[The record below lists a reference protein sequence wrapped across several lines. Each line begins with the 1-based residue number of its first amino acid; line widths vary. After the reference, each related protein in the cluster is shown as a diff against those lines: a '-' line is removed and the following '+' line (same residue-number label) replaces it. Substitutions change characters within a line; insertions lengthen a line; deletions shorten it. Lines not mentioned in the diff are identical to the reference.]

1 MIKITPVAL
10 IVIVGCTLV
19 LLFAVT
25 SIQTNKTA
33 GDKTS
38 LSPSTMPSINT
49 KKSVIEK
56 TPVPVGLDTSNQ
68 SIKGPLSISIGDYHA
83 KMPVL
88 IDNTNVG
95 EVSGGR
101 PLNISVNEGYHVVQV
116 CSGDVCELV
125 GIEVK
130 SAIKTTIDFGER
142 LKRDA
147 PQGPLSVSIGDSNA
161 KMQLYIDNTSIGEVF
176 PGKLLNTSVNEGRHM
191 VRVCAGSVCK
201 EQEVEIKSTK
211 QTTVDFGEQIQKDI
225 SKGPLTIS
233 IGGYNADLPVS
244 IDNSSV
250 GVVSLGKP
258 LQLMVSEG
266 RHTVKVC
273 VGVICFNESVEIK
286 FAQPTFVDF
295 GERLKKNVEFTKP
308 TVRIVSSVLNINR
321 LSVSVEFINPDKI
334 DHTMSAT
341 IGGGYSYI
349 DSTSRERKNEFAQT
363 LVTRSVKAGTRVT
376 QLVDLSLS
384 RGSSVI
390 ASEPTVV
397 EVIVT

>member
-1 MIKITPVAL
+1 MKKITPVAL
-10 IVIVGCTLV
+10 IVIIGCLMVILVAVYFIQTSKTLGHE
-19 LLFAVT
+19 T
-25 SIQTNKTA
+25 SI
-33 GDKTS
+33 
-38 LSPSTMPSINT
+38 SPPTTPSINT
-49 KKSVIEK
+49 TKSGIVQ
-56 TPVPVGLDTSNQ
+56 TPVPVGIDSSNG
-68 SIKGPLSISIGDYHA
+68 IKGPLSVSLGDYNA

-88 IDNTNVG
+88 IDNTNLG
-95 EVSGGR
+95 EVSRGK
-101 PLNISVNEGYHVVQV
+101 PLNISVNEGYHVVKI
-116 CSGDVCELV
+116 CLGDVCEQV
-125 GIEVK
+125 GVEVK

-142 LKRDA
+142 LKTDIR
-147 PQGPLSVSIGDSNA
+147 QGPLTVSLGSYNA
-161 KMQLYIDNTSIGEVF
+161 ELPVFIDNSSVGNVSR
-176 PGKLLNTSVNEGRHM
+176 GKLLNISVSEGRHV
-191 VRVCAGSVCK
+191 VRVCIGSVCK
-201 EQEVEIKSTK
+201 QQEVEIKSTK

-233 IGGYNADLPVS
+233 IGGYNAELPVS

-250 GVVSLGKP
+250 GIVSLGKP
-258 LQLMVSEG
+258 LQIMVSEG

-295 GERLKKNVEFTKP
+295 GERLKKDVEFTQP

-341 IGGGYSYI
+341 IGGGYSYV
-349 DSTSRERKNEFAQT
+349 DSNTRERKNEFAQT
-363 LVTRSVKAGTRVT
+363 MVTRSVKAGTRVT